1 MLYPAELKAHFSK
14 SPAGSFTGVTKP
26 PASFRIRARL
36 SLDSDPAGD
45 LYLPA
50 ALPAQVYSRELFTS
64 HFISGLNSTA
74 GNDLEAIFHE

>member
-36 SLDSDPAGD
+36 SPDSDPAGG

-50 ALPAQVYSRELFTS
+50 DAL
-64 HFISGLNSTA
+64 
-74 GNDLEAIFHE
+74 AIFVVVTALQWQTYSTFIPRP